1 MLTQETSSYFAA
13 VGHIL
18 LNGSKES
25 EELYREFIR
34 CYPTPNDLKNLTL
47 DERMTFIKKHRRAEK
62 VFMAILLG
70 KLVLQSKSDLRGH
83 AYSSQL
89 LSREMMDRLSGE
101 NQESLYLVGTDVHNE
116 IIDIKQMFV
125 GGLSEC
131 NVYPDQIFHR
141 ALLQS
146 ANGIAIIHN
155 HPSGNVEPSAAD
167 MRMMERLERGSKLL
181 GITFLDFLIVS
192 QDNYYSFRE
201 NQAFQERR
209 DQKK

>member
-1 MLTQETSSYFAA
+1 MLTQEISSYFAA

-25 EELYREFIR
+25 EELYHEFIR

-47 DERMTFIKKHRRAEK
+47 DERMAFIKKHRGAEK

-155 HPSGNVEPSAAD
+155 HPSGNVEPSTAD
-167 MRMMERLERGSKLL
+167 MRMMKRLERGSKLL

>member
-1 MLTQETSSYFAA
+1 MLTQEISSYFAA

-25 EELYREFIR
+25 EELYSEFIR

-47 DERMTFIKKHRRAEK
+47 DERMAFIKKYRGAEK